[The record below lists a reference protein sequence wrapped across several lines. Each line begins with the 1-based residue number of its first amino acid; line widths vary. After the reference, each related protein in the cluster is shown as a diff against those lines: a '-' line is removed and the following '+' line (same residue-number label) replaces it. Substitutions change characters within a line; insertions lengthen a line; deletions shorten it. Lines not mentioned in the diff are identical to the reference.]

1 MQVFFENYPY
11 KVVLASGSP
20 RRQQFFKELSIPF
33 EIRPRPVEETY
44 PDHLKGKEIAVY
56 LAQLKASAFEDLSA
70 DELLITSDTV
80 VWSENES
87 LAKAENAGEAKE
99 MMRKLSGKTHEV
111 ITGVC
116 FKTSKFEKT
125 YSEVTKVKFATLS
138 EAEIDYYVRH
148 FQPFDKAGAYG
159 IQDWIGLIGVT
170 YIEGSFFNVMGLPTH
185 LVYRVLVDLAK
196 SKEGC

>member
-33 EIRPRPVEETY
+33 EIRPRPVKETY

-56 LAQLKASAFEDLSA
+56 LAQLKASAFDDLSA

-99 MMRKLSGKTHEV
+99 MLRKLSGKTHEV
-111 ITGVC
+111 ITGSVL
-116 FKTSKFEKT
+116 KLQNLKRLIRKLPR
-125 YSEVTKVKFATLS
+125 LS
-138 EAEIDYYVRH
+138 L
-148 FQPFDKAGAYG
+148 QPCQK
-159 IQDWIGLIGVT
+159 
-170 YIEGSFFNVMGLPTH
+170 
-185 LVYRVLVDLAK
+185 RK
-196 SKEGC
+196 

>member
-33 EIRPRPVEETY
+33 EIRPRPVKETY

-56 LAQLKASAFEDLSA
+56 LAQLKASAFDDLSA

-99 MMRKLSGKTHEV
+99 MLRKLSGKTHEV

-138 EAEIDYYVRH
+138 EAEIDFYVRH

-196 SKEGC
+196 SKEDC